1 MLLHKIMWVCI
12 MKTAVEWRKMK
23 KTIHWY
29 TKAAEQGNTDAQ
41 TQLQFLEIIF
51 SVQ

>member
-1 MLLHKIMWVCI
+1 MYYEDSIG
-12 MKTAVEWRKMK
+12 VEKDYEK
-23 KTIHWY
+23 GISWY

-41 TQLQFLEIIF
+41 TQLQFLKTTI